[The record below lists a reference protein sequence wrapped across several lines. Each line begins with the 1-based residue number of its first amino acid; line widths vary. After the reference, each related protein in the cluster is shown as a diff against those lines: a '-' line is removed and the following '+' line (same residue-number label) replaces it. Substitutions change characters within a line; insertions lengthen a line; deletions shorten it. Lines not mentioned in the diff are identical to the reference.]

1 MTAEIINIGD
11 ELLIGQIV
19 NTNASW
25 IAQKLHLAGI
35 VVSDITVIG
44 DKRDSILRQLDL
56 SIKRSDLV
64 IITGGLGPTND
75 DITTIALC
83 EFFNCGLVFNEDT
96 YKDVEALFLKFGRTV
111 TEINRKQAEIPEKCF
126 PIRNINGT
134 APGMWFKLENKNV
147 ISLPGVPFELKPMIE
162 NFVIP
167 EMTKNQRKQNFI
179 YKTILTTGRGES
191 DLSYIIKDWENGL
204 PENFKL
210 AYLPQPGI
218 VRLRLQGEGI
228 DRENIEKKM
237 ASEINKLEKLIP
249 DLIFGYDEDTLER
262 IIGRLLTKKHQTL
275 ATAESCTGGYISH
288 LVTSVPG
295 SSEYYL
301 GSIISYSNEIKQ
313 NILKVKE
320 ELLTDHGAVSKET
333 AVSMAINARI
343 LLGSDYSIATTGIA
357 GPGGGTENKPVGT
370 TWIAIAYEEGIIA
383 KKFLMGSNRE
393 RNIRKTALAAL
404 NILRKIL
411 LRLQ

>member
-75 DITTIALC
+75 DITKFALC